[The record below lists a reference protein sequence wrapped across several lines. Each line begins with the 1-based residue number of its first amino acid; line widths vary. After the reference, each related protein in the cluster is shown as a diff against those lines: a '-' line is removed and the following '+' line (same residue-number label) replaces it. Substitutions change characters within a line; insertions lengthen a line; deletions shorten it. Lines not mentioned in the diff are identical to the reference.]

1 MTIEEFQSMY
11 TGPSLAP
18 QCGATA
24 NTSRSSRR
32 SYKSFSNLPESVD
45 LRKEGAIRVKNQGA
59 CGCCWAFSAVAVA
72 AVEGIHKIVTGDL
85 IPLSEQDLVD
95 CDLHSRGC
103 TSGFVSSAFQNII
116 KNGGIGSEENYP
128 ERVATIDDYKRVPVN
143 NEKALAKAV
152 AHQPVSMS
160 INASDL
166 GFQRYKS
173 GIYAGP
179 CGTMLTHS
187 VAVVSYG
194 TENGEDYWIVKNS
207 WGSKWGEQG
216 YGRMKQR
223 H

>member
-1 MTIEEFQSMY
+1 MEILGCTFCIQ
-11 TGPSLAP
+11 
-18 QCGATA
+18 Q
-24 NTSRSSRR
+24 
-32 SYKSFSNLPESVD
+32 KLPESVD
-45 LRKEGAIRVKNQGA
+45 LRKEGAWSASRIRGLVV
-59 CGCCWAFSAVAVA
+59 GCCWAFSAVA

-85 IPLSEQDLVD
+85 IPLSEQELVD

-103 TSGFVSSAFQNII
+103 TSGFSS
-116 KNGGIGSEENYP
+116 

-160 INASDL
+160 INASNL

-207 WGSKWGEQG
+207 WDSKWGEQG